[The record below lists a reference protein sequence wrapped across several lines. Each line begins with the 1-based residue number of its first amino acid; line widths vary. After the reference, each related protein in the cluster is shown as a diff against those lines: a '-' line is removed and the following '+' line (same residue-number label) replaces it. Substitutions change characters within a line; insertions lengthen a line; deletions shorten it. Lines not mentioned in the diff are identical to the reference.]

1 MKQLF
6 RSFFIFF
13 AGVTFFIKPLV
24 FPLRAAQAEE
34 VKEIMVEGVGVVIQ
48 DDQSMARDRAI
59 EDALRKAV
67 EQAVGTL
74 VESETRVRNY
84 QILSD
89 DIYSRSTGYVQS
101 YQIVNELLS
110 ENILKITIKAFVS
123 IGSLSEDLKAVGILL
138 KRLDKPRVMVL
149 IEEKNNALDKDTPL
163 HQTEDTLIQMLSEKS
178 FSFVDRQ
185 IVRQMSD
192 EKKAKLAQS
201 ENIKAATSFGI
212 QQGAELL
219 IIGKAVVEKTKK
231 SLSKMLG
238 PMGSYRA
245 TVSLRAIKT
254 ETGSLLALANGSG
267 VAVHINPLTG
277 GNEAVKKAARQ
288 ASEQLMNGLISRLN
302 QEVGGVLSVQ
312 LVITG
317 LNDQLLVALKND
329 LKSRIRGVQDI
340 HQRFF
345 GAGVVNLDVDIKGTA
360 QMLADELTRKKF
372 FKYNLS
378 MVSYSPNRIEL
389 QLIPKDSLP

>member
-13 AGVTFFIKPLV
+13 AGVTFLVKPLV
-24 FPLRAAQAEE
+24 LPLRKAQAAE
-34 VKEIMVEGVGVVIQ
+34 VKEIMVEGVGVIIQ

-67 EQAVGTL
+67 EQAVGSL

-89 DIYSRSTGYVQS
+89 DIYSRSSGYIQS
-101 YQIVNELLS
+101 YQIVNESLS
-110 ENILKITIKAFVS
+110 QNILKVTIRAVVS
-123 IGSLSEDLKAVGILL
+123 IGNLSEDLKAVGILL

-149 IEEKNNALDKDTPL
+149 IEEKNDALNEDTFL
-163 HQTEDTLIQMLSEKS
+163 HQAEDTLIQMLSEKN
-178 FSFVDRQ
+178 FSFVDRKV
-185 IVRQMSD
+185 IYQMSGE
-192 EKKAKLAQS
+192 EKAMLAQS

-212 QQGAELL
+212 QQGAEIL
-219 IIGKAVVEKTKK
+219 IIGEAVVKKTKK

-254 ETGSLLALANGSG
+254 DTGALLALANGTG

-277 GNEAVKKAARQ
+277 GNEAVKQAARR
-288 ASEQLMNGLISRLN
+288 ASEQLMNGLINRLN
-302 QEVGGVLSVQ
+302 KEVGSVLSVQ
-312 LVITG
+312 LVIAG
-317 LNDQLLVALKND
+317 LNDQLLVDLKND

-340 HQRFF
+340 QQRFF
-345 GAGVVNLDVDIKGTA
+345 GDGVANLDVEIKGTA